1 MARRA
6 LIEHRPWLLAS
17 VTAAIAYYFV
27 WNNPI
32 GGVWLILLKGAGV
45 GLLAVYAW
53 RRSVGADGSILA
65 GVLALSAAGDI
76 ALELS
81 MSAGGAL
88 FAAAYG
94 VAIALYCRNG
104 AGRLALIPALI
115 AIATPIGVWLLTE
128 DIAVTGFGVIL
139 GIMAGSAWASRFP
152 NHRVGVGTL
161 LIVASDIL
169 LFSRMGTLDL
179 GDLPDVLVWP
189 LYYAGQLMIAT
200 GVVQTL
206 RGERTVR

>member
-17 VTAAIAYYFV
+17 VTTAIAYYFV

-81 MSAGGAL
+81 TRAGGAL

-94 VAIALYCRNG
+94 VAIALYFRNG

-189 LYYAGQLMIAT
+189 LYYAGHLMIAT